1 VTGRSPLQVSGPLAA
16 PAARFT
22 PLPTLA
28 AVSSPAGPP
37 SPPRH
42 PDYRFS
48 LANERTLL
56 AWLRTALALV
66 AGGVAMTQFVPDL
79 GFPAGGPVVSIGLLL
94 AGLGTALAGHRRYLR
109 NEAAIAADQPLPTSG
124 AARWVTAGVAV
135 LVVTLL
141 ALVVA
146 EVLRG

>member
-1 VTGRSPLQVSGPLAA
+1 MRL
-16 PAARFT
+16 
-22 PLPTLA
+22 LPTLT
-28 AVSSPAGPP
+28 AVSSSAGSAP
-37 SPPRH
+37 SPH

-94 AGLGTALAGHRRYLR
+94 AGMTTALAGYRRYVR
-109 NEAAIAADQPLPTSG
+109 NEAAIAADAPLPAS
-124 AARWVTAGVAV
+124 AAAAWVTGLVAL

-141 ALVVA
+141 VLVTV
-146 EVLRG
+146 EIVRG

>member
-1 VTGRSPLQVSGPLAA
+1 VPT
-16 PAARFT
+16 PADR
-22 PLPTLA
+22 P
-28 AVSSPAGPP
+28 VPP
-37 SPPRH
+37 EH

-94 AGLGTALAGHRRYLR
+94 AGLATALAGHRRYTR
-109 NEAAIAADQPLPTSG
+109 NERAIAADQPLPAST
-124 AARWVTAGVAV
+124 AATAVTALVAV
-135 LVVTLL
+135 LVL
-141 ALVVA
+141 ALLVLVVV
-146 EVLRG
+146 EVVRG